1 MSWLWGNPLT
11 YAITFA
17 ILITLMSLGTG
28 ISIYKLIKNK
38 YIYICI
44 FVGIKPDIGVCII
57 FNNIAIL
64 VPGLK
69 SPKYRKPC
77 LIADF

>member
-38 YIYICI
+38 YIYAFLWALSPTLV
-44 FVGIKPDIGVCII
+44 FVLFLII
-57 FNNIAIL
+57 LQF
-64 VPGLK
+64 
-69 SPKYRKPC
+69 
-77 LIADF
+77 